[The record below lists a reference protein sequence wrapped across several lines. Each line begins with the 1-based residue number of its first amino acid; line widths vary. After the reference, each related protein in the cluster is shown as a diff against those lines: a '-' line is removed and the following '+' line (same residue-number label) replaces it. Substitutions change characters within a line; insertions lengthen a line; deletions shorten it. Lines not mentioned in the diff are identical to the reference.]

1 MRSRSS
7 PLAASR
13 RGAGDGDGAPEA
25 AGVDDP
31 AAQDS
36 TEDGAAAQE
45 APAAEALDRPDQRQD
60 EAKVVVAPGE
70 PLASEPADQAA
81 DGALVEGAVSEEQK
95 LLSPGGSQETWEAT
109 EE

>member
-1 MRSRSS
+1 MRVPGAISGRLESSRVG
-7 PLAASR
+7 LGGA
-13 RGAGDGDGAPEA
+13 RGGPGGSYP
-25 AGVDDP
+25 
-31 AAQDS
+31 
-36 TEDGAAAQE
+36 AQE

-81 DGALVEGAVSEEQK
+81 DGALVEGAVAEEQK